1 MLWSFQK
8 QSKRVDAVLTEYFE
22 NIQILGDIKEQKVAE
37 QELLELRAWKDKMSI
52 ESSPDEQTENLPPPP
67 QANRES

>member
-1 MLWSFQK
+1 MLWAFQRK
-8 QSKRVDAVLTEYFE
+8 SKRADAVLTEYFE
-22 NIQILGDIKEQKVAE
+22 NIQILSDLKEQKVAE

-52 ESSPDEQTENLPPPP
+52 ESAPAEETETLPPPP